1 MLKKDQ
7 FYKDILD
14 GLSLFYESRFIKD
27 IRNTALKY
35 PTSSLGNALNRRQ
48 TASKLWLL
56 DSLNETH
63 GGNLG
68 SVHILGGWCGVLAS
82 LLFHDSRFKVNHIT
96 SFDIDPS
103 CAPIADSLNADAVER
118 RVFSTETADI
128 LQLRYTEDSVRINDK
143 KVSACPDLL
152 INTSC
157 EHLEDFDAWFRAMP
171 QRHAIGSSIQR
182 LFFRSRARELP
193 TGFGGI
199 SGTSANARAHLR
211 RRAGIR

>member
-1 MLKKDQ
+1 M
-7 FYKDILD
+7 
-14 GLSLFYESRFIKD
+14 
-27 IRNTALKY
+27 
-35 PTSSLGNALNRRQ
+35 NRRQ

-63 GGNLG
+63 GGDLG

-82 LLFHDSRFKVNHIT
+82 LFHDSRFKVNHIT

-118 RVFSTETADI
+118 AFSTETADI
-128 LQLRYTEDSVRINDK
+128 LQLRYTVDSVQINNR
-143 KVSACPDLL
+143 KVSARPDLL

-171 QRHAIGSSIQR
+171 QDTLLVLQSNDYFSEAEHVVQPDLAAFRGKRQCASSSSPASWNSI
-182 LFFRSRARELP
+182 
-193 TGFGGI
+193 
-199 SGTSANARAHLR
+199 N
-211 RRAGIR
+211 IRGLC